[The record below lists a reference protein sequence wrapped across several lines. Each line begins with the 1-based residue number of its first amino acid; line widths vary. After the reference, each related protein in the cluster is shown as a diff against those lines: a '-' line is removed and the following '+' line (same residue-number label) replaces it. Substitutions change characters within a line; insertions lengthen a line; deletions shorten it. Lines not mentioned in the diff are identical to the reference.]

1 MGFGLRFREKVKQ
14 TGRSSSQPDK
24 NGFVPTSYER
34 VQLTYDEAVKFAEN
48 LKNIKAR
55 LVALQTARGKLFR
68 DVEDVLTGPLPRVHE
83 IDPVTGE
90 HTTVEPPLE
99 GAANLVHQGT
109 LNRITEEQEAKAQS
123 QVYQPLEKWI
133 SEVDLFKGKMKILEN
148 LRLELDG
155 SRRQHIQLENKIA
168 KAEAKSV
175 EVDPKHAAH
184 IQSKDA
190 SVAGKRTAFEQ
201 YEAQLYEDLGNIISE
216 AGVFHGALDKALQLE
231 IEAFQRGLG
240 PISSTTAR
248 LEAPPAPVTIAAPV
262 TSGVAPTT
270 AVPATT
276 VAPTTA
282 VAAPVAAK
290 PVVVAPTTPTTAAPA
305 ALSS

>member
-1 MGFGLRFREKVKQ
+1 M
-14 TGRSSSQPDK
+14 
-24 NGFVPTSYER
+24 
-34 VQLTYDEAVKFAEN
+34 LTRCNDC
-48 LKNIKAR
+48 
-55 LVALQTARGKLFR
+55 T
-68 DVEDVLTGPLPRVHE
+68 
-83 IDPVTGE
+83 
-90 HTTVEPPLE
+90 
-99 GAANLVHQGT
+99 
-109 LNRITEEQEAKAQS
+109 
-123 QVYQPLEKWI
+123 
-133 SEVDLFKGKMKILEN
+133 
-148 LRLELDG
+148 
-155 SRRQHIQLENKIA
+155 
-168 KAEAKSV
+168 
-175 EVDPKHAAH
+175 
-184 IQSKDA
+184 
-190 SVAGKRTAFEQ
+190 GKRTAFEQ

-290 PVVVAPTTPTTAAPA
+290 PGETTT
-305 ALSS
+305 SSLPLLDITLYCF